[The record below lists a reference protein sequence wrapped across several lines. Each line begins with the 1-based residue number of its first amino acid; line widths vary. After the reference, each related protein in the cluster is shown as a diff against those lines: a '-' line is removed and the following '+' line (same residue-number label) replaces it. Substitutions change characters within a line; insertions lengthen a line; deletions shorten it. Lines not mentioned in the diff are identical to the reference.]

1 MALSYPATRPET
13 MTIDFDFLVRI
24 LLIGAGATL
33 VMDAWALFIKRCFNI
48 PGLNYAMVGRWI
60 GHLPRGRFIHPNIGK
75 AEPVAAEAAI
85 GWIAHYAIGVV
96 FAALL
101 LRIAGPQWAQ
111 HPTFLP
117 ALLVG
122 IGTVAAPFF
131 ILQPGMGAGIAASRT
146 PNPPV
151 ARLRSLMAHAS
162 FGVGLYLAGLACR
175 AALAS

>member
-1 MALSYPATRPET
+1 
-13 MTIDFDFLVRI
+13 MTIDSDFLVRI

-33 VMDAWALFIKRCFNI
+33 VMDAWALFLKRCFNI

-96 FAALL
+96 RGPAAAHRRTAMGAAPDLPARAAGRHRHGGRALL
-101 LRIAGPQWAQ
+101 HPAARHGRGHRRIQDAQ
-111 HPTFLP
+111 
-117 ALLVG
+117 
-122 IGTVAAPFF
+122 
-131 ILQPGMGAGIAASRT
+131 S
-146 PNPPV
+146 PV

-175 AALAS
+175 AVLAA

>member
-1 MALSYPATRPET
+1 
-13 MTIDFDFLVRI
+13 
-24 LLIGAGATL
+24 
-33 VMDAWALFIKRCFNI
+33 
-48 PGLNYAMVGRWI
+48 MVGRWI